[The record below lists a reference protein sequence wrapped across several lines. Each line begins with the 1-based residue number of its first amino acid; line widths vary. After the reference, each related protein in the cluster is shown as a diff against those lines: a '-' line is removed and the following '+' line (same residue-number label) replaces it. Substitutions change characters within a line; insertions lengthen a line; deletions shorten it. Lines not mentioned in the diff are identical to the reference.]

1 MILSVLGLQ
10 VDGNHLLVRIQA
22 DPLGSRVVVTRD
34 PDQAIF

>member
-10 VDGNHLLVRIQA
+10 VGGNHQLVRIQV
-22 DPLGSRVVVTRD
+22 DPLGLQVVVTCN